1 MSVRVLDIQGGRSVG
16 YFKTS
21 LRWIKNILIVAL
33 LLANLGWLTAI
44 AMNVLMDEKFDSS
57 FGYAND
63 CSVPIFAVNNI
74 MIDGAFYTN
83 VFYIAILLLLC
94 IKKTS
99 LLCIKKSLITLL
111 LLANWGWLTFI
122 AINVFMETKYIT
134 VFSNDCVD
142 SQRLS
147 IVFDG
152 VFYANLFYIAI
163 LLLICIGK
171 RYNYRNW

>member
-1 MSVRVLDIQGGRSVG
+1 MG

-33 LLANLGWLTAI
+33 LLANLGWLAALAI
-44 AMNVLMDEKFDSS
+44 SNSLDNKYGSYPD
-57 FGYAND
+57 
-63 CSVPIFAVNNI
+63 PITTVNNI
-74 MIDGAFYTN
+74 MFNGAFYTN

-99 LLCIKKSLITLL
+99 LSWIKNSLIALL

-122 AINVFMETKYIT
+122 AINVFMDTKYLT
-134 VFSNDCVD
+134 VFSHD
-142 SQRLS
+142 SIDPQRLS
-147 IVFDG
+147 MVFDG

-163 LLLICIGK
+163 FLLVCIGE
-171 RYNYRNW
+171 RYRCRN